1 MVLVNK
7 FKMIVQPGLMAFQ
20 TAYLDEARATMSY
33 KRKIYQLHKYTTEN
47 IPIKH
52 THLSMVLPSIYYLY
66 ISSFLYQILSHRV
79 TTRRLHSTASR
90 CLSLSYLYSPF
101 KMKCLKCL
109 WMDLKVDAYLK
120 KHNFSEAILITY
132 SIVFCV
138 ILKMWPP
145 TNKISK
151 LHVICKP

>member
-33 KRKIYQLHKYTTEN
+33 KRKIYQLHKYTTKN

-66 ISSFLYQILSHRV
+66 ISSFLYQFFHTELLQGGLILLLV
-79 TTRRLHSTASR
+79 DV
-90 CLSLSYLYSPF
+90 SL
-101 KMKCLKCL
+101 
-109 WMDLKVDAYLK
+109 
-120 KHNFSEAILITY
+120 
-132 SIVFCV
+132 
-138 ILKMWPP
+138 
-145 TNKISK
+145 
-151 LHVICKP
+151 